1 MADPALLIE
10 RPDDTSFVATL
21 DGVEVGWASIALG
34 DGEWEVYRTS
44 TAHGYQGRGIAS
56 RLTRVVL
63 DAADEAG
70 VRVIPSC
77 WFVDGLM
84 RRSSPTYD
92 HLRTSRRIPQV
103 GADDACPIGPMVL
116 PPGRSA

>member
-1 MADPALLIE
+1 MADPELLVE
-10 RPDDTSFVATL
+10 RHNETSFVATL
-21 DGVEVGWASIALG
+21 DGVEVGWASIAVG
-34 DGEWEVYRTS
+34 DGQWEVYRTS
-44 TAHGYQGRGIAS
+44 TAHEYQGRGIAS

-92 HLRTSRRIPQV
+92 HLRAGRRIP
-103 GADDACPIGPMVL
+103 DTDEIDACRIGPVVL
-116 PPGRSA
+116 PRGST